1 PDYVVL
7 ANAAIAGLDGG
18 GRVFAGQRAEGF
30 YIDLGAVFDLGDLR
44 PFQQLHN
51 QFGLFVPELT
61 SPAPGVNAT
70 KAVNVHTIALQIP
83 KGDLVRSGR
92 PTIGVWTSASRQ
104 KVKMLNDDHGNG
116 GGVGPFAQVSR
127 LG

>member
-30 YIDLGAVFDLGDLR
+30 YIDLGAVFDLCDLR

-51 QFGLFVPELT
+51 QFGLSIPELT
-61 SPAPGVNAT
+61 QHAPGVNAT
-70 KAVNVHTIALQIP
+70 TAVTVHSIAIQLPKNQLTAKGSTPNDPSKASSV
-83 KGDLVRSGR
+83 
-92 PTIGVWTSASRQ
+92 IGVWT
-104 KVKMLNDDHGNG
+104 
-116 GGVGPFAQVSR
+116 
-127 LG
+127 